1 MSVAAAEKKK
11 YTYEDYM
18 KLSDDERYELIEGE
32 LIMLPTPKTEHQRI
46 SGKISQKIGR
56 FVEEKKCG
64 DAFFAPCDVVLG
76 GKDVVQPDILFVSK
90 EREQIIEEDNIKGAP
105 DLVVEIVSDSSA
117 YNDFVTKKM
126 LYSKHGVQEYW
137 IVVPD
142 DEAIELFERSGEK
155 LILKRRC
162 EKGDKLASTV
172 LKGFEM
178 ELAEIF

>member
-1 MSVAAAEKKK
+1 MSVAVAEKKK

-18 KLSDDERYELIEGE
+18 KLPDDERYELIEGE
-32 LIMLPTPKTEHQRI
+32 LIMSPAPKTRHQRI
-46 SGKISQKIGR
+46 ALRLAQKMALFVQEKR
-56 FVEEKKCG
+56 FGEV
-64 DAFFAPCDVVLG
+64 FIAPCDIVLG

-90 EREQIIEEDNIKGAP
+90 EREHIIEEDNIKGAP
-105 DLVVEIVSDSSA
+105 DLVIEIVSDSSA

-126 LYSKHGVQEYW
+126 LYSKHGVLEYW

-155 LILKRRC
+155 LMLKRRC

-172 LKGFEM
+172 LNGFEM